1 MKCGNLLLTSINMSN
16 SFIFK
21 ANSEDNDSNSELY
34 YTLKGYEEFL
44 DNEGY
49 PRTTNNQSI
58 DIAAKCIR
66 NKKSKHFQQDIYY
79 YSFYIRSTPNDSL
92 YNPIE
97 KYSSIEDKR
106 QFEFIDKVCKEKW
119 TFKEVSQ
126 VTFKK
131 YLEFLKTK
139 QTSWLKDAER
149 DLK

>member
-1 MKCGNLLLTSINMSN
+1 MNQD
-16 SFIFK
+16 
-21 ANSEDNDSNSELY
+21 DNDPNNELY
-34 YTLKGYEEFL
+34 YTLKGREDFL
-44 DNEGY
+44 DNEGN
-49 PRTTNNQSI
+49 PRTNDPQSPHI
-58 DIAAKCIR
+58 VAKCIR

-92 YNPIE
+92 YNPIDN
-97 KYSSIEDKR
+97 YSAIQDKR

-119 TFKEVSQ
+119 TFKEVSR